1 MCFVGRRC
9 LLKPLDYVFMSP
21 PAYMPTENNVPIIIS
36 CQKQDYGLQIL
47 YHALFKI
54 ASKGNPCVSLLMVT
68 TGRDLFPAVF
78 NLEISQS
85 GSYVPRGILNWV
97 ISRMVWVKL

>member
-54 ASKGNPCVSLLMVT
+54 ASKGPESLCKPANGHHRLRLVSSSV
-68 TGRDLFPAVF
+68 
-78 NLEISQS
+78 QS
-85 GSYVPRGILNWV
+85 RN
-97 ISRMVWVKL
+97 